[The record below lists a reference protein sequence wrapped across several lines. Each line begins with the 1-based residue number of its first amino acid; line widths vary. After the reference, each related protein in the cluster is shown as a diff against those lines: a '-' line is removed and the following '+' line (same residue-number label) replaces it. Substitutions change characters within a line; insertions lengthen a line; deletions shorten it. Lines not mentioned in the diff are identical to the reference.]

1 MIDLYDLHPHQD
13 WLPTGAGFWEEPLDS
28 VIEEDEEDSG
38 SPPAARS
45 WDPSFPGIKHGLPG
59 WDILEGNLHFS
70 GKKSENQ

>member
-1 MIDLYDLHPHQD
+1 
-13 WLPTGAGFWEEPLDS
+13 